1 MSEGIL
7 RHLVKARGLQD
18 KVSTTIQGHIVIYCI
33 YTKYSIYIYTITCF
47 SLCLWLTLGV
57 HLGIALCEQSD

>member
-18 KVSTTIQGHIVIYCI
+18 KVSTTIQGHLVIYCI
-33 YTKYSIYIYTITCF
+33 YTKYSIYIPLLVLVFVY
-47 SLCLWLTLGV
+47 G
-57 HLGIALCEQSD
+57 ER